1 MRGQIFVIGIGPGQL
16 ENMTVKAVEVIKS
29 CDVIAG
35 YKVYVEQVKDLLVD
49 KKVISKGMG
58 KEVDRCE
65 MAIEEAVQ
73 GKKVGIVC
81 SGDGGLYGM
90 AGLLI
95 ELVHIKK
102 LESDIDVEVV
112 SGVTAAISCGALLG
126 APIVED
132 FCTISLS
139 DYMTPY
145 EKILKR
151 VELASRGDFVIALY
165 NPRSSKRPDYLDE
178 ALSIIRKERDNNT
191 PVGIVRMAYREEQE
205 IVRTDLAHINTKEV
219 DMFCTIIIGNKQT
232 KWINDFMVTSRGY
245 NI

>member
-1 MRGQIFVIGIGPGQL
+1 MKGQIFVIGIGPGQL
-16 ENMTVKAVEVIKS
+16 ENMTLKAMEAIKS

-35 YKVYVEQVKDLLVD
+35 YKVYVEQINDLLDD

-58 KEVDRCE
+58 KEIDRCE
-65 MAIEEAVQ
+65 MAIEEALK
-73 GKKVGIVC
+73 GRKVGIVC

-95 ELVHIKK
+95 ELVHTKG
-102 LESDIDVEVV
+102 LENDIEIEVV
-112 SGVTAAISCGALLG
+112 SGVTAAVSCGALLG

-151 VELASRGDFVIALY
+151 VDMASKADFVIALY

-178 ALSIIRKERDNNT
+178 AISIIRKERDDNT
-191 PVGIVRMAYREEQE
+191 PVGIIRMAYRKEQE
-205 IVRTDLAHINTKEV
+205 IIRTDISHIKTEEV
-219 DMFCTIIIGNKQT
+219 DMFCTVIIGNKQT
-232 KWINDFMVTSRGY
+232 KWLNDHMVTSRGY

>member
-1 MRGQIFVIGIGPGQL
+1 MKGQIFVIGIGPGQL
-16 ENMTVKAVEVIKS
+16 ENMTLKAMDIIKS

-35 YKVYVEQVKDLLVD
+35 YKVYIEQINKLLD
-49 KKVISKGMG
+49 NKKVISKGMG
-58 KEVDRCE
+58 KEIDRCE
-65 MAIEEAVQ
+65 MAIEEALQ
-73 GKKVGIVC
+73 GRKVGIVC

-95 ELVHIKK
+95 ELVHTKQ
-102 LESDIDVEVV
+102 LENYIEIEVV

-145 EKILKR
+145 EKILNR
-151 VELASRGDFVIALY
+151 VDMASKADFVIALY

-178 ALSIIRKERDNNT
+178 AIRIIRKERDDNT
-191 PVGIVRMAYREEQE
+191 PVGIIRMAYRKEQE
-205 IVRTDLAHINTKEV
+205 IIRTDISHIKTEEI
-219 DMFCTIIIGNKQT
+219 DMFCTVIIGNKQT
-232 KWINDFMVTSRGY
+232 KWLNDYMVTSRGY
-245 NI
+245 KI

>member
-1 MRGQIFVIGIGPGQL
+1 MKGQIFVIGIGPGQL
-16 ENMTVKAVEVIKS
+16 ENMTLRAVEVIKS

-35 YKVYVEQVKDLLVD
+35 YKVYIEQVKELLED
-49 KKVISKGMG
+49 KKIISKGMG
-58 KEVDRCE
+58 KEIDRCE
-65 MAIEEAVQ
+65 MAIEEATQ
-73 GKKVGIVC
+73 GKTVGIVC
-81 SGDGGLYGM
+81 SGDSGLYGM

-102 LESDIDVEVV
+102 LDTDIAIEVV

-145 EKILKR
+145 DKILKR
-151 VELASRGDFVIALY
+151 VKLASSADFVIALY
-165 NPRSSKRPDYLDE
+165 NPRRSKRLEYLDE
-178 ALSIIRKERDNNT
+178 ALNIIREERDSNT
-191 PVGIVRMAYREEQE
+191 PVGIVRMAYREGQE
-205 IVRTDLAHINTKEV
+205 IIRTDLANINTEEV

-232 KWINDFMVTSRGY
+232 KWIDDFMVTSRGY